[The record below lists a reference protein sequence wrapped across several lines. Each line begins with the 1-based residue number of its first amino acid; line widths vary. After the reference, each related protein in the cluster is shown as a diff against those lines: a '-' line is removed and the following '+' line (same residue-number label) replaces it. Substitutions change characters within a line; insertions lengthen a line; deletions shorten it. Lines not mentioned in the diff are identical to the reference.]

1 MEAMVKKYQQ
11 KFRKVKDEMSR
22 WDELQSRLIS
32 QFNSASSIIQ
42 RLQVLHSNSFLSYYI
57 KPNFVFFLYFY
68 LFVYIVHVAEP
79 KIFGTRAWLLLY
91 LFVCI
96 GFGIVGCVQLLQD
109 SKNYGSLNCVAGIG
123 DGLLRKQLE
132 SLEVIFLSL
141 KRTM

>member
-1 MEAMVKKYQQ
+1 MKKYRQ

-68 LFVYIVHVAEP
+68 LFVYIVRVAEP
-79 KIFGTRAWLLLY
+79 KIFGTRA
-91 LFVCI
+91 
-96 GFGIVGCVQLLQD
+96 
-109 SKNYGSLNCVAGIG
+109 
-123 DGLLRKQLE
+123 
-132 SLEVIFLSL
+132 
-141 KRTM
+141 